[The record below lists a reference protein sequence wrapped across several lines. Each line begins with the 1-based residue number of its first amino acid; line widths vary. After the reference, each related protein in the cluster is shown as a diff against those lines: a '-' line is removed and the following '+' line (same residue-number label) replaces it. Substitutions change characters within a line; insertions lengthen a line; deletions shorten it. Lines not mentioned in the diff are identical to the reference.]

1 MPIAF
6 QEQLKRQ
13 KGLIVVFVVLV
24 LLTAIIVWRGFYVQE
39 DVAIKIISKRYRK
52 INVDFTVL
60 DKPLL
65 VDLELMGIIPPLE
78 GEPGRGNPFIPVR

>member
-1 MPIAF
+1 MPITF

-24 LLTAIIVWRGFYVQE
+24 LLTAIIIWRGFYVQE
-39 DVAIKIISKRYRK
+39 EVTIKIIPERYRK

-65 VDLELMGIIPPLE
+65 ADLKLIGVIPPLE
-78 GEPGRGNPFIPVR
+78 GEPGRANPFIPVE